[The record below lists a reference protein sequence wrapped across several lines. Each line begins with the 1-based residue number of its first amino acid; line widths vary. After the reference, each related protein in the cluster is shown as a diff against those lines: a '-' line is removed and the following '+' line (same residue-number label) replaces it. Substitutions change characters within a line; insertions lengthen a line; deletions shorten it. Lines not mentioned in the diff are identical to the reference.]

1 MMRGFAKKKTN
12 QKRKEHEEFIPL
24 IILNSMVIH
33 YPNLLDDVEML
44 TE

>member
-1 MMRGFAKKKTN
+1 MNDARFCKKK
-12 QKRKEHEEFIPL
+12 QRCKEHEEFIPL

-33 YPNLLDDVEML
+33 YPNLLDDVEMP